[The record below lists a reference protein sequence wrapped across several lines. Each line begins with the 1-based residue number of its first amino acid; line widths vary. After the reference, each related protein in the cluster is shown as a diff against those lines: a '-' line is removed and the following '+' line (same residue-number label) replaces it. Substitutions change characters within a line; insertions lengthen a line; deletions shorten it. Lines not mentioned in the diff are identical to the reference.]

1 MMNSSYPAPSV
12 FSTDVVPLLDYQR
25 DALQQVDAGV
35 PIAQVLNGFASKC
48 EGLAHTTV
56 WVAFLLWD
64 TGRQRLHHV
73 VGPGLPTRY
82 RENIED
88 TAAHAALLLPEPLGR
103 KNEPWVLPDIAS
115 VPTWTEWRTVALSN
129 GLRALWSWPIWGAA
143 QQLAGSLV
151 CYFPEPTILGSGDSG
166 ILAVM
171 AQTASLILD
180 RQTLE
185 QSMMAAQDRHRQIFN
200 SATDFAIIATDLQG
214 TVTDWNEGAHRVLGW
229 DESEALGFQLHRIF
243 TPEDVA
249 SGQPE
254 AEMQTA
260 LLNGSAPDERW
271 HLRKSGERFWAV
283 GQMTP
288 LKSAS
293 GDPVGFV
300 KVMRNRT
307 DQKVDEV
314 HRNARAATLE
324 TEVAERTRERDRI
337 WRNSLD
343 LLLEIGFD
351 GVVNAVNPAWTPTL
365 GYEETEL
372 VGRYFEPFVHPDDVQ
387 ATAAAIATATA
398 GPVDYFEVRLRH
410 KDGSYRWVAWRA
422 APEDG
427 LVYANGRDITIE
439 REQEEKLNQVNE
451 ARLKLALDAGGMG
464 VWEWNMRSDEMIW
477 LHGSAAVHGLPPSEG
492 PLPMPLTGYLD
503 YVHTA
508 DQQALADI
516 MTQALHAGQNAR
528 AEYRVIW
535 PDGSLHWIE
544 ARGFIVLDE
553 GGEAVHMV
561 GVSTDI
567 TQRKR
572 TEADL
577 KFLANASAELVELVD
592 PEQTL
597 ERLAYLAVP
606 HFADWC
612 QADLLQTDGT
622 LKRVA
627 IAHVNPEKVKFAHE
641 FNRKFG
647 ADPDASRGIWD
658 AIRTGSSSFAREITD
673 EMLAQNVH
681 DPERRAAMKAVGLRS
696 YIIAP
701 LRVHG
706 KVLGAVSFITAE
718 SGRLYD
724 MDDVKLAEDLAHRAA
739 VAIENSNLYQAR
751 DQSDKAKSVFLAT
764 LSHELRNPLAAMT
777 NGLSLMR
784 LVIDDKKRVEQTM
797 KLVNRQATQLTRL
810 VDDLM
815 DVSRIVTGKI
825 ELQKQ
830 TVNLAGVLADAVDAT
845 RQDIEANKHTL
856 SMRIPE
862 QPAELAADATRL
874 IQVFSN
880 LLTNAAKYTN
890 SGGRIDVVLEDA
902 PEEFR
907 VRIRDTG
914 IGIETDMLPQ
924 VFKIFTQIV
933 HPVQRSQGGLG
944 IGLSLVDGLVKLHGG
959 RVEASSAGLGQGSE
973 FVVYLPRTPVSAA
986 ENIEQSDTSV
996 PSEVQALA
1004 RRRIL
1009 VVDDNEDAAVTLA
1022 DLLRTLNQDVE
1033 VAHDGLSA
1041 VEAAMA
1047 MRPEVVLL
1055 DIGLPG
1061 IDGYEAA
1068 RRIRA
1073 HSTIYRPVLIALTG
1087 WGEESDKQQA
1097 RDAGFDYHLLKP
1109 VDFARLTDVLRQF
1122 ISSGLGSTSKV
1133 S

>member
-1 MMNSSYPAPSV
+1 MMNSPCPAPPV
-12 FSTDVVPLLDYQR
+12 FSTDIVSLLAYQR
-25 DALQQVDAGV
+25 DALQQVDAGI
-35 PIAQVLNGFASKC
+35 PIAEVMTSFALRC
-48 EGLAHTTV
+48 EKFAHTQV
-56 WVAFLLWD
+56 WVAFLIWD
-64 TGRQRLHHV
+64 TERHGLYHIA
-73 VGPGLPTRY
+73 GPGLPTRY
-82 RENIED
+82 REDVED
-88 TAAHAALLLPEPLGR
+88 TGECAALGLPEPLGR
-103 KNEPWVLPDIAS
+103 KNEPWGLPDIAS
-115 VPTWTEWRTVALSN
+115 EPRWSEWRAVALSN
-129 GLRALWSWPIWGAA
+129 GLHALWSWPILGVAE
-143 QQLAGSLV
+143 QLVGCVV
-151 CYFPEPTILGSGDSG
+151 CYFPQSTVLGESDNA

-171 AQTASLILD
+171 AQTLALILS
-180 RQTLE
+180 RHALM
-185 QSMMAAQDRHRQIFN
+185 QSTKTAQDRHRQIFN
-200 SATDFAIIATDLQG
+200 SATDFAIIATDLEG
-214 TVTDWNEGAHRVLGW
+214 IVTDWNEGARHVLGW
-229 DESEALGFQLHRIF
+229 AVSEALGFRLHRIF

-260 LLNGSAPDERW
+260 LLDGFAPDERW
-271 HLRKSGERFWAV
+271 HLHKSGERFWAV

-300 KVMRNRT
+300 KVIRNRT
-307 DQKVDEV
+307 EQKVDEA

-351 GVVNAVNPAWTPTL
+351 GVVSAVNPAWTPTL

-372 VGRYFEPFVHPDDVQ
+372 VGNYFEPFVHPDDVQ
-387 ATAAAIATATA
+387 ATVAAIASATV

-427 LVYANGRDITIE
+427 VVYANGRDITIE
-439 REQEEKLNQVNE
+439 RIQEEKLSQTNE

-464 VWEWNMRSDEMIW
+464 VWEWDMRSDEMIW

-503 YVHTA
+503 YVHPA
-508 DQQALADI
+508 DREVLADV
-516 MTQALHAGQNAR
+516 MTQALQAGQNAR
-528 AEYRVIW
+528 AEYRVTW
-535 PDGSLHWIE
+535 PDGSLHWLE
-544 ARGFIVLDE
+544 ARGFMVLEE
-553 GGEAVHMV
+553 GQAPAHMV

-577 KFLANASAELVELVD
+577 KFLADASAELVELVD

-612 QADLLQTDGT
+612 QADLLQADGT

-627 IAHVNPEKVKFAHE
+627 IAHVNPEKVEFAHE
-641 FNRKFG
+641 FNRKYG
-647 ADPDASRGIWD
+647 ADPDASRGVWS
-658 AIRTGSSSFAREITD
+658 AIRTGNSSFAREITD
-673 EMLAQNVH
+673 EMLAQSVH
-681 DPERRAAMKAVGLRS
+681 DPERRAAMKAMGLRS

-724 MDDVKLAEDLAHRAA
+724 KDDVKLAEDLAHRAA
-739 VAIENSNLYQAR
+739 VAIENANLYR
-751 DQSDKAKSVFLAT
+751 TLDHSDRAKSVFLAT

-784 LVIDDKKRVEQTM
+784 LIVDDKKRVEQTM
-797 KLVNRQATQLTRL
+797 KLVSRQAAQLTRL
-810 VDDLM
+810 VDDLI
-815 DVSRIVTGKI
+815 DVSRIATGKI

-830 TVNLAGVLADAVDAT
+830 TVNLAEVLADAVDAT
-845 RQDIEANKHTL
+845 RQEIEANKHTL
-856 SMRIPE
+856 SMHLPE
-862 QPAELAADATRL
+862 QLGELVADAARL

-880 LLTNAAKYTN
+880 LLTNAARYTN
-890 SGGRIDVVLEDA
+890 AGGRIDVVLEDT
-902 PEEFR
+902 PDEFL

-914 IGIETDMLPQ
+914 IGIEADMLPQ
-924 VFKIFTQIV
+924 VFKIFTQVV
-933 HPVQRSQGGLG
+933 HPVQRGQGGLG
-944 IGLSLVDGLVKLHGG
+944 IGLSLVEGLVKLHGG
-959 RVEASSAGLGQGSE
+959 RVDASSAGLGQGSE
-973 FVVYLPRTPVSAA
+973 FVVHLPRTPGIAA
-986 ENIEQSDTSV
+986 ENIEQSDTPV
-996 PSEVQALA
+996 PAEVRNLS
-1004 RRRIL
+1004 RRKIL
-1009 VVDDNEDAAVTLA
+1009 VVDDNQDAAVTLA

-1041 VEAAMA
+1041 VEGAIA
-1047 MRPEVVLL
+1047 MRPEVALL

-1061 IDGYEAA
+1061 IDGYEVA

-1073 HSTIYRPVLIALTG
+1073 HSTTYRPVLIALTG

-1109 VDFARLTDVLRQF
+1109 VDFTKLTDALREFQ
-1122 ISSGLGSTSKV
+1122 K
-1133 S
+1133 